1 MEIILD
7 LYVFIFVQ
15 RYYKAIIMN
24 DDNLRIFQRN
34 ASMFVV
40 CIYETLNDKNSIF
53 FLFKP

>member
-1 MEIILD
+1 MEITLNF
-7 LYVFIFVQ
+7 VFIFVQ

-53 FLFKP
+53 FLVKP